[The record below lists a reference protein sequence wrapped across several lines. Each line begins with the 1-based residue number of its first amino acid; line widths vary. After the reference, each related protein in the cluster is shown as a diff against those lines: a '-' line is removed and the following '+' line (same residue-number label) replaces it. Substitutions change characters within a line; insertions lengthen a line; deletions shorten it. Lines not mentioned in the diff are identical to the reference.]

1 MIATQQSNTSD
12 QTISV
17 GLGEVKVTTDSS
29 MHLACFGLGSCICL
43 CAYDP
48 VAKVTGMA
56 HIVLPESKST
66 EKDRAATKY
75 ADIAIPV
82 LFDEMTRKRA
92 TKSNLVIKLTG
103 GAQMIQAPGFASI
116 LDMGKRNLEATRAI
130 LKSEGVRIAA
140 EDVGGSQGRSV
151 WLSLATGETM
161 VRTAGKEFKKL

>member
-1 MIATQQSNTSD
+1 MITTPQTNVSD

-29 MHLACFGLGSCICL
+29 SYLACFGLGSCICL

-48 VAKVTGMA
+48 VAKVAGMA

-66 EKDRAATKY
+66 EKDMTATKY

-82 LFDEMTRKRA
+82 LFEEMIKNGA
-92 TKSNLVIKLTG
+92 VKSSVAVKLAG

-116 LDMGKRNLEATRAI
+116 LDMGKRNLEATRAV
-130 LKSEGVRIAA
+130 LKSEGVRIIG
-140 EDVGGSQGRSV
+140 EDIGGSQGRSV
-151 WLSLATGETM
+151 WLSVITGE
-161 VRTAGKEFKKL
+161 VAIRTAGKEHKKL